1 MFNYLMRI
9 EYDGTKFVGWQYQ
22 KNGTSIQE
30 KIEKSLYK
38 IFKKKIRI
46 IGAGR
51 TDKGVH
57 ASGQH
62 ANFKIEKKINDKE
75 KFLNSINF
83 FLHKD
88 SITITSIKSRSLNFH
103 SRHSAKERVYKYYII
118 NRIGLLSLDKNR
130 AWHIKKKLNLNIMK
144 KGGKI
149 LEGTHDFS
157 TFRASSCSAKSAV
170 KKINSVRISKIKDK
184 ISITFKS
191 KSFLQ
196 NQVRSMVGCLEKLSS
211 DKWDLEKFK
220 KVLQSKKRSNC
231 APPAPAHGLYLDN
244 VRY

>member
-46 IGAGR
+46 VGAGR

-88 SITITSIKSRSLNFH
+88 SITIISIKSRSLNFH

-231 APPAPAHGLYLDN
+231 APPAQAHGLYLDN

>member
-22 KNGTSIQE
+22 KNGKSIQE

-38 IFKKKIRI
+38 IFKKKITI
-46 IGAGR
+46 IR
-51 TDKGVH
+51 PRRKHKGVH
-57 ASGQH
+57 ENGQ
-62 ANFKIEKKINDKE
+62 NENYKIEKKINDKE

-88 SITITSIKSRSLNFH
+88 SITIISIKSISLNFH

-157 TFRASSCSAKSAV
+157 TFRASSCSAKSAI
-170 KKINSVRISKIKDK
+170 KKINSVRISKTKDK

-211 DKWDLEKFK
+211 NRWDLEKFK

>member
-1 MFNYLMRI
+1 
-9 EYDGTKFVGWQYQ
+9 
-22 KNGTSIQE
+22 
-30 KIEKSLYK
+30 
-38 IFKKKIRI
+38 
-46 IGAGR
+46 
-51 TDKGVH
+51 
-57 ASGQH
+57 
-62 ANFKIEKKINDKE
+62 
-75 KFLNSINF
+75 
-83 FLHKD
+83 
-88 SITITSIKSRSLNFH
+88 
-103 SRHSAKERVYKYYII
+103 
-118 NRIGLLSLDKNR
+118 
-130 AWHIKKKLNLNIMK
+130 MK

-196 NQVRSMVGCLEKLSS
+196 NQVSSMVGCLEKLSS
-211 DKWDLEKFK
+211 NRWDLEKFK